1 MIKYNWSPG
10 LIAQSVADLTRGSF
24 HVYDAAPVFLA
35 LAVLKHAPRRR
46 GVKLSWPTPTD
57 LKDGADKWFLRAWAE
72 LEEAR
77 SLLKGIASELRWSA
91 PTALSRHETELCQ
104 ILGRLARPEVQDIL
118 SDPDACDRIF
128 HSLVATGPQVQAGP
142 VDAPAEVA
150 EIVAAVAKPQE
161 GITVCDPA
169 CGLGSFLVACVR
181 EVRKKGGDA
190 TTLRLFGQD
199 RNARAC
205 AIARMRCALAGV
217 WDAVVVC
224 GDTLT
229 DPRFTQDRS
238 IQQFDLVISNPPFGA
253 MWEPQA
259 TADPF
264 GRFAWAV
271 PPRSRADSAFLL
283 HSIASIAS
291 TGRAVIVT
299 SQGVLFRSGA
309 DEEIRRHLV
318 EEDLIEAIIG
328 LPEGTF
334 AKTSIATTIL
344 VLNRAKDRK
353 ARDRV
358 LFVDVPLGE
367 ADRSRRR
374 KLDTTAAA
382 RIRAAAG
389 GESGDGVRSVAR
401 SDLDVSSLALTRYVA
416 PRQREESASD
426 LAHLV
431 ELVAKHEEARHVAE
445 VEMDSL
451 LRELSD
457 GQSKLREVMERR
469 RREAP
474 WGKQR

>member
-1 MIKYNWSPG
+1 MIKYDWSPA
-10 LIAQSVADLTRGSF
+10 LVAQSVADLTRGSF

-46 GVKLSWPTPTD
+46 GVKLPWPTPAD
-57 LKDGADKWFLRAWAE
+57 LKDGADKWFLRAWGE

-77 SLLKGIASELRWSA
+77 PLLKGIASELRWSA
-91 PTALSRHETELCQ
+91 PNALSRHETELCQ
-104 ILGRLARPEVQDIL
+104 LLGRLARPEVQEIL
-118 SDPDACDRIF
+118 SDADACDRIF
-128 HSLVATGPQVQAGP
+128 HTLVATGPQVQAGP

-150 EIVAAVAKPQE
+150 EIVAALAKPQE
-161 GITVCDPA
+161 GITICDPA

-205 AIARMRCALAGV
+205 AIARLRCALAGV
-217 WDAVVVC
+217 WDAVIVC

-238 IQQFDLVISNPPFGA
+238 LQQFDLVISNPPFGA

-271 PPRSRADSAFLL
+271 PPRSRADSAFML
-283 HSIASIAS
+283 HSIASIAP

-299 SQGVLFRSGA
+299 SQGILFRGGA
-309 DEEIRRHLV
+309 DEEIRRRLLD
-318 EEDLIEAIIG
+318 EDLLEAIIG

-334 AKTSIATTIL
+334 AKTSVATAIL

-353 ARDRV
+353 TRDRV
-358 LFVDVPLGE
+358 LFIDLPLGE

-374 KLDTTAAA
+374 KLDSTAAA
-382 RIRAAAG
+382 RLRAATAG
-389 GESGDGVRSVAR
+389 DSEDGVRSVPR
-401 SDLDVSSLALTRYVA
+401 SELDVSSLALTRYIA
-416 PRQREESASD
+416 PRQREQSSGELAD
-426 LAHLV
+426 LV
-431 ELVAKHEEARHVAE
+431 KLVATHEKARLAAE
-445 VEMDSL
+445 LEMDSL
-451 LRELSD
+451 LRALTEDRMAL
-457 GQSKLREVMERR
+457 QEVQERR